1 MWVGDE
7 MTRCSLIRGILVT
20 GMLAALAMPDVAGG
34 QQAPKTHRIGYLT
47 PGPAG
52 CPPTAQ
58 SRAFRQGLIEAGYAE
73 GRDVIVDRRC
83 FPTLDMA
90 RKVLGDLLKAM
101 PDVLVAASNPAAVA
115 MRDGAA
121 GIPVVF
127 VNADD
132 PVGSRMVHSI
142 ARPGGNMTGL
152 ADLFLALNAKRL
164 QILKETLPGVRLVA
178 TLIPHDDSETERFR
192 GEIEGAAAALGLQV
206 RHFTV
211 RTAEEVPGA
220 LEAMKKSD
228 VQAFVVMQT
237 PLFWTERVRIARLAA
252 QHRLPG
258 MYPLRSQAEEGGFI
272 SYGADHADLYRRAAS
287 YVVKILQG
295 ARPGDLPVEQP
306 TKFELVI
313 NLRTAKLFGL
323 AVPGAILLQADHLI
337 E

>member
-1 MWVGDE
+1 MKP
-7 MTRCSLIRGILVT
+7 RSLIRGILVT
-20 GMLAALAMPDVAGG
+20 GMLAALAMPDVASA
-34 QQAPKTHRIGYLT
+34 QQAPKTHRVGYLA
-47 PGPAG
+47 PGPTS
-52 CPPTAQ
+52 CPPTTQ
-58 SRAFRQGLIEAGYAE
+58 SRAFRQGLIDAGYTE

-83 FPTLDMA
+83 FSTLDMA
-90 RKVLGDLLKAM
+90 GKVLDDLLKAM
-101 PDVLVAASNPAAVA
+101 PNVLVAASNPAAVA

-127 VNADD
+127 VNVDD
-132 PVGSRMVHSI
+132 PVGSRMVQSL

-178 TLIPHDDSETERFR
+178 TLSPHDDPETERFR
-192 GEIEGAAAALGLQV
+192 GEIEQTAAALSLQV
-206 RHFTV
+206 RHFAV
-211 RTAEEVPGA
+211 RTAEDVPDA
-220 LEAMKKSD
+220 LEAMKKNGF
-228 VQAFVVMQT
+228 QAFVVMQT
-237 PLFWTERVRIARLAA
+237 PLFWTERARIAKLATK
-252 QHRLPG
+252 HRLPG
-258 MYPLRSQAEEGGFI
+258 MYPLRSHVEEGGFI

-313 NLRTAKLFGL
+313 NLRTAKVFGL
-323 AVPGAILLQADHLI
+323 TIPGAVLLRADHLI